1 MSRCFASRCF
11 ANVAAW
17 TVVTLGA
24 TSAAAGPPYLTDD
37 PEPTD
42 PGHWEIYNYVIGLDA
57 PGLAGEGGFDINYGG
72 AKNLQ
77 LTMVLPLALENAN
90 GVFDRGLQGGPG
102 IIELAAKYKFLHQ
115 SEDSWLPDVS
125 FFPRAFVPTNAR
137 FSTGRVNFWL
147 PFWGEKDLGPW
158 SVFGGGGYQ
167 INPGPGEDGFW
178 QGGMALS
185 RAFGK
190 RISLGGEIYAQTRD
204 SVTGGGYTAVDLAA
218 TYRLTAHWSLMGS
231 AGPAWLEGGG
241 HGQVFYFA
249 LKADY

>member
-1 MSRCFASRCF
+1 MSRSFARRCSRKF
-11 ANVAAW
+11 ALSVMLA
-17 TVVTLGA
+17 VGA
-24 TSAAAGPPYLTDD
+24 TPAVAGPPYLTDD

-57 PGLAGEGGFDINYGG
+57 PNLGGEAGFDINYGG

-77 LTMVLPLALENAN
+77 LTMVLPLALENGE
-90 GVFDRGLQGGPG
+90 GVFDKGFRGGPG
-102 IIELAAKYKFLHQ
+102 VIELAVKYKFLHQ
-115 SEDSWLPDVS
+115 SDDSWLPDVS
-125 FFPRAFVPTNAR
+125 FFPRAFVPTSAR
-137 FSTGRVNFWL
+137 FSTGRVNLWL

-167 INPGPGEDGFW
+167 INPGPGEENFW
-178 QGGMALS
+178 QGGMALT

-190 RISLGGEIYAQTRD
+190 RISFGGEVYAQTQA
-204 SVTGGGYTAVDLAA
+204 SLAGGGYTAVDLAA
-218 TYRLTAHWSLMGS
+218 TYRLTSHWTLMGS

>member
-1 MSRCFASRCF
+1 MSRCFTARLPIL
-11 ANVAAW
+11 V
-17 TVVTLGA
+17 GA
-24 TSAAAGPPYLTDD
+24 GLAIAVPAAAGPPYLTDD

-42 PGHWEIYNYVIGLDA
+42 PGHWEIYNYVIGLNG
-57 PGLAGEGGFDINYGG
+57 PGLAGEAGFDINYGG

-77 LTMVLPLALENAN
+77 LTMVLPLALQNAN
-90 GVFDRGLQGGPG
+90 GVFDRGLQGGTG
-102 IIELAAKYKFLHQ
+102 VIELAAKYKFLHQ
-115 SEDSWLPDVS
+115 SDDSWLPDVS
-125 FFPRAFVPTNAR
+125 FFPRAFVPTNDR
-137 FSTGRVNFWL
+137 FGSSRVNLWL

-167 INPGPGEDGFW
+167 INPGPGQASFW
-178 QGGMALS
+178 QGGLALS

-190 RISLGGEIYAQTRD
+190 RFSFGGEVYAQTRD
-204 SVTGGGYTAVDLAA
+204 SVAGGGYTATDLAA
-218 TYRLTAHWSLMGS
+218 TYRLTAHWTLMGS